1 MSDTLTPND
10 LLIKANHAY
19 KKGDYLSAARL
30 FESSAQAF
38 SEEGNE
44 VQAAETKNNACVAY
58 LQIDENEKALSIVEN
73 TIEILEASEDP
84 IKVAMAWGNLGS
96 ALEANDRFE
105 EAEEAYTKSAE
116 LLRHTGEDQ
125 LRANVLQ
132 SLSALQLNKGRQ
144 LEALATMKAGVD
156 GIKRPNIKQRTLK
169 QLLEM
174 PFKFINKS

>member
-1 MSDTLTPND
+1 MTPND
-10 LLIKANHAY
+10 LLKEARSAY
-19 KKGDYLSAARL
+19 KIGDYLSAAQL
-30 FESSAQAF
+30 FEASAQAY

-44 VQAAETKNNACVAY
+44 IKAAETKNNACVAY
-58 LQIDENEKALSIVEN
+58 LQIDENEKALYIVEN
-73 TIEILEASEDP
+73 TIEILEASKDP
-84 IKVAMAWGNLGS
+84 VKQAMAWGNLGS

-116 LLRHTGEDQ
+116 LLQQAGEDQ

-144 LEALATMKAGVD
+144 LEALVTMKAGVD

>member
-10 LLIKANHAY
+10 LLKEANRAY
-19 KKGDYLSAARL
+19 KKRDYLSAARL
-30 FESSAQAF
+30 FEASAQAF

-44 VQAAETKNNACVAY
+44 TQAAEIKNNACVAY
-58 LQIDENEKALSIVEN
+58 LQIDENKKALSIVEN
-73 TIEILEASEDP
+73 TIEVLVVSEDP
-84 IKVAMAWGNLGS
+84 IKPAMAWGNLGS

-116 LLRHTGEDQ
+116 LLRLTGEDQ

-174 PFKFINKS
+174 PFKFLNKS

>member
-44 VQAAETKNNACVAY
+44 VQAAETNNNACVAY

-84 IKVAMAWGNLGS
+84 IKAAMAWGNLGS
-96 ALEANDRFE
+96 ALEANDHFE

-116 LLRHTGEDQ
+116 LLRQTGEDQ

-156 GIKRPNIKQRTLK
+156 GIKRPNLKQRTLK